1 MQMIDQNLKFIEF
14 FFVLQHRPDQEEMFS
29 TGRWLKIFTRFLM
42 QT

>member
-1 MQMIDQNLKFIEF
+1 MIDQNVKFNEF
-14 FFVLQHRPDQEEMFS
+14 FFVLQHCPDKVDMFS